1 MQLAMAGLVVL
12 MVGDSHMAAKDFL
25 LSSLHSSLEE
35 QGASV
40 HSFGVCG
47 SSPHDWVAVKP
58 SVLPC
63 GRGQRHNM
71 EEAEIEKTDKARVW
85 SLDTLLNR
93 YHPNLLVIELG
104 DNMAGYGQVPE
115 LPKDWIAQNVR
126 EILTPVRAD
135 HVPCV
140 WVGPPWGTE
149 GGPSNKTF
157 ARVKEL
163 SDYLSSRV
171 APCHY
176 VDSLSF
182 EKPGEWPTYDGEHLT
197 VESYQV
203 WGKDIADQVI
213 KYAATL
219 HRH

>member
-1 MQLAMAGLVVL
+1 MNLAMAGLVVL
-12 MVGDSHMAAKDFL
+12 MIGDSHLAAKDFL
-25 LSSLHSSLEE
+25 LSSLHTAIED

-47 SSPHDWVAVKP
+47 SSPHDWVAQT
-58 SVLPC
+58 VLPC

-71 EEAEIEKTDKARVW
+71 EEAEIDKTDKAQVW
-85 SLDTLLNR
+85 SLDVLLRR

-104 DNMAGYGQVPE
+104 DNMAGYGQLPA
-115 LPKDWIAQNVR
+115 LPKDWIVQQVN
-126 EILTPVRAD
+126 EMLTPVRAA

-163 SDYLSSRV
+163 SDTLSTLVSPCRYINSLAFS
-171 APCHY
+171 AP
-176 VDSLSF
+176 
-182 EKPGEWPTYDGEHLT
+182 GQWPTYDGEHLT
-197 VESYQV
+197 VDSSKI
-203 WGKDIADQVI
+203 WGGDIAGEI
-213 KYAATL
+213 EKYAATL
-219 HRH
+219 HRR

>member
-1 MQLAMAGLVVL
+1 MNLAMAGLVVL
-12 MVGDSHMAAKDFL
+12 MIGDSHLAAKDFL
-25 LSSLHSSLEE
+25 LSSLHTAIED

-47 SSPHDWVAVKP
+47 SGPHDWVAQT
-58 SVLPC
+58 VLPC
-63 GRGQRHNM
+63 GRGQRHNL
-71 EEAEIEKTDKARVW
+71 EEAQIEKTDKAKVW
-85 SLDTLLNR
+85 SLDTLLHR
-93 YHPNLLVIELG
+93 YHPGLLVIELG
-104 DNMAGYGQVPE
+104 DNMGGYGQLPE
-115 LPKDWIAQNVR
+115 LPKDWITIQVA
-126 EILTPVRAD
+126 ELLKPVRAA

-149 GGPSNKTF
+149 GGTSNKTF

-163 SDYLSSRV
+163 SDYLSGLV

-176 VDSLSF
+176 VNSLAF

-197 VESYQV
+197 VESYQI
-203 WGKDIADQVI
+203 WGNDIAGEVE

>member
-1 MQLAMAGLVVL
+1 MNLAMAGLVVL
-12 MVGDSHMAAKDFL
+12 MIGDSHLAAKDFL
-25 LSSLHSSLEE
+25 LSSLHTAIED

-47 SSPHDWVAVKP
+47 SSPHDWIAQT
-58 SVLPC
+58 VLPC

-71 EEAEIEKTDKARVW
+71 EEAEIDKTDKAKVW
-85 SLDTLLNR
+85 SLDVLLRR

-104 DNMAGYGQVPE
+104 DNMAGYGQLPA
-115 LPKDWIAQNVR
+115 LPKDWIVQQVN
-126 EILTPVRAD
+126 EMLTPVRAA

-163 SDYLSSRV
+163 SDTLSTLV

-176 VDSLSF
+176 INSLTFSA
-182 EKPGEWPTYDGEHLT
+182 PGQWPTYDGEHLT
-197 VESYQV
+197 VDSYKI
-203 WGKDIADQVI
+203 WGTDIAGEI
-213 KYAATL
+213 EKYAATL